1 MDKQQERIQHYQDL
15 NEWKFKKIWRW
26 ALGTVSKHVKSL
38 VRKIETH
45 GIDLLE
51 NEKKNDD
58 DDDDERKKAKKKN
71 KQFRNE
77 LDSTPGPSDTSRRST
92 GGLTNLWQRR
102 LLAKLEY

>member
-1 MDKQQERIQHYQDL
+1 MEVQ
-15 NEWKFKKIWRW
+15 KIWRW

-51 NEKKNDD
+51 NEKKMMMMMMMMMK
-58 DDDDERKKAKKKN
+58 ERKPKKKN
-71 KQFRNE
+71 QQFRNE
-77 LDSTPGPSDTSRRST
+77 LDSTPEPSDTSRRST